1 MSFEEGG
8 DLASFAAIAESTI
21 ASKEG
26 KLIRRI
32 NIVISISNFDNQVSE
47 LFPRLCIETVSAS
60 SSLFALDTLTNAAF
74 ALRKSHARN
83 SQEVDGKMN
92 KTLLV
97 FRDPVLPFESKSFP
111 GLQNILKRYGVRPR
125 LLCLL
130 KILPQSFSQNV
141 QPEEDVCC
149 LVAEYLCFISR
160 SDFSLFDAHL
170 SQGRLVVS
178 CRPLRVLSFSL
189 ALLRC

>member
-32 NIVISISNFDNQVSE
+32 NIVISRSNFDNQVCE

-60 SSLFALDTLTNAAF
+60 SSLFGLDTLTSAAF
-74 ALRKSHARN
+74 ALRKSSGRN
-83 SQEVDGKMN
+83 IREVDGKMS

-111 GLQNILKRYGVRPR
+111 GLQNIFETLWRSPQTSMFVKNPSPIFLPKRTT
-125 LLCLL
+125 
-130 KILPQSFSQNV
+130 
-141 QPEEDVCC
+141 
-149 LVAEYLCFISR
+149 
-160 SDFSLFDAHL
+160 
-170 SQGRLVVS
+170 
-178 CRPLRVLSFSL
+178 
-189 ALLRC
+189 